1 MVEDGQGDDT
11 EPDPTPVRFSDA
23 LEAWLRSPGPK
34 TIGGLDE
41 QFAEKGFAVI
51 VLLLMVL
58 PATPLPTGGIT
69 HALEI
74 IAMVVALQMV
84 LGRRSLWLPQRWRAR
99 ELGTTFT
106 GKAAPFIVRRIRTF
120 ERISRVR
127 GKRIMESDLALR
139 LCGLAIGGLAVAAFL
154 APPFSGLDTLPS
166 LGAVV
171 IALAIIL
178 DDLALAGV
186 GFGIGVGGVALI
198 MTIGA
203 ALVRFITGLF

>member
-1 MVEDGQGDDT
+1 MDDGNPEDT
-11 EPDPTPVRFSDA
+11 EGSPPPQRFSDE
-23 LEAWLRSPGPK
+23 LENWLKSPGPK

-51 VLLLMVL
+51 LLLLMIL

-69 HALEI
+69 HALEV

-84 LGRRSLWLPQRWRAR
+84 LGRRNLWLPNRWRTR
-99 ELGTTFT
+99 ELGSTFT
-106 GKAAPFIVRRIRTF
+106 GKAAPFIIRRIRTF
-120 ERISRVR
+120 ERISRPR
-127 GKRIMESDLALR
+127 GKKLLETTIALQA
-139 LCGLAIGGLAVAAFL
+139 CGLAIGGLAVVAFF

-171 IALAIIL
+171 IALGIIL

-186 GFGIGVGGVALI
+186 GFGIGAGGVALI

>member
-1 MVEDGQGDDT
+1 MEDGQGDDT
-11 EPDPTPVRFSDA
+11 EPDPTPARFSDE
-23 LEAWLRSPGPK
+23 LEDWLRSPGPK
-34 TIGGLDE
+34 TIGGLGE
-41 QFAEKGFAVI
+41 KFAEKGFAVI
-51 VLLLMVL
+51 LLLLMIL

-84 LGRRSLWLPQRWRAR
+84 LGRRDLWLPKRWRAR
-99 ELGTTFT
+99 ELGATFT
-106 GKAAPFIVRRIRTF
+106 GKAAPFIIRRIRTF
-120 ERISRVR
+120 ERISRTR
-127 GKRIMESDLALR
+127 GRGIMESTLALR
-139 LCGLAIGGLAVAAFL
+139 FCGLAIGSLAVAAFL

-178 DDLALAGV
+178 DDLVLAGV
-186 GFGIGVGGVALI
+186 GLGIGVGGVALI

>member
-1 MVEDGQGDDT
+1 VVDGPGDDT
-11 EPDPTPVRFSDA
+11 EPDPTPVRFSDE
-23 LEAWLRSPGPK
+23 LEDWLKSPGPK
-34 TIGGLDE
+34 TIGGLGE
-41 QFAEKGFAVI
+41 KFAEKGFAVI
-51 VLLLMVL
+51 LLLLMIL

-84 LGRRSLWLPQRWRAR
+84 LGRRDLWLPNRWRTR
-99 ELGTTFT
+99 ELGSKFT
-106 GKAAPFIVRRIRTF
+106 GKAAPFIIRRIRTF
-120 ERISRVR
+120 ERISRPR
-127 GKRIMESDLALR
+127 GKKLLETTVALQA
-139 LCGLAIGGLAVAAFL
+139 CGLAIGGLAVAAFL

-178 DDLALAGV
+178 DDLALAGI
-186 GFGIGVGGVALI
+186 GLGIGVGGVALI

>member
-1 MVEDGQGDDT
+1 MGP
-11 EPDPTPVRFSDA
+11 EPDESPPRRFSDE
-23 LEAWLRSPGPK
+23 LEAWLNAPGPK

-51 VLLLMVL
+51 LLLLMVL

-74 IAMVVALQMV
+74 IAIVVALQLV
-84 LGRRSLWLPQRWRAR
+84 LGRRNLWLPKRWRAR
-99 ELGTTFT
+99 ELGATFT

-120 ERISRVR
+120 ERISRPR
-127 GKRIMESDLALR
+127 GTRFLETTLALR
-139 LCGLAIGGLAVAAFL
+139 LGGLAIGGLAVAAFL

-171 IALAIIL
+171 IALALIL
-178 DDLALAGV
+178 DDLVAAVAPRRMTVTGSFTAR
-186 GFGIGVGGVALI
+186 GGITTSVAA
-198 MTIGA
+198 TFTA
-203 ALVRFITGLF
+203 SA